1 MCLFSGGVG
10 NKCYSVYKLNHPSV
24 CKLPGLW
31 SSFEKFFLKL
41 VRVRNPSPVEMG
53 DGGPGQESGLHLL
66 PLVVYEQESIG
77 KRTSDEL
84 SVSLTWGKCI

>member
-1 MCLFSGGVG
+1 MG
-10 NKCYSVYKLNHPSV
+10 N
-24 CKLPGLW
+24 
-31 SSFEKFFLKL
+31 
-41 VRVRNPSPVEMG
+41 
-53 DGGPGQESGLHLL
+53 GGPGQESGLHLL